1 MAIWQAYGSS
11 AATQVPPI
19 RRNTLAAE
27 SISFRQSRYA
37 DESEGGNPSFHR
49 RQIALYV

>member
-1 MAIWQAYGSS
+1 MAICLACGTS

-19 RRNTLAAE
+19 GRNMLAAE
-27 SISFRQSRYA
+27 SISFRQSGYA